1 MDGRLLLSGIV
12 ALALMVH
19 LVRFG
24 VTAVFLM
31 VTGVFCVLL
40 YESNRARVSERGSA
54 RAVARAKELLPRLVR
69 EDLRLRYVFVDE
81 RVPQELTGMRHVR
94 RFVKSSFDD
103 YVRIVERFMK
113 LYYNVLVGRFH
124 APSHL
129 DIMKDLHLELE
140 ELFEHLLMSTPRYS
154 SRIFR
159 YGSRSL
165 HDLLREH
172 HGRLVRLMHSKIRRV
187 ANQTKKSVAI

>member
-24 VTAVFLM
+24 LTAVFLI

-54 RAVARAKELLPRLVR
+54 RAAERANELLRRLVR

-81 RVPQELTGMRHVR
+81 RVPRELTGMRHVR
-94 RFVKSSFDD
+94 RFVKSSFEE

-113 LYYNVLVGRFH
+113 VYYNVLAGRFH
-124 APSHL
+124 RPSHL

-140 ELFEHLLMSTPRYS
+140 DLFEQFLISTPRYS

-159 YGSRSL
+159 SGSRSL
-165 HDLLREH
+165 HEVLRAH
-172 HGRLVRLMHSKIRRV
+172 HGRLVRIIHSKIRRV
-187 ANQTKKSVAI
+187 ANQTKKRAAI